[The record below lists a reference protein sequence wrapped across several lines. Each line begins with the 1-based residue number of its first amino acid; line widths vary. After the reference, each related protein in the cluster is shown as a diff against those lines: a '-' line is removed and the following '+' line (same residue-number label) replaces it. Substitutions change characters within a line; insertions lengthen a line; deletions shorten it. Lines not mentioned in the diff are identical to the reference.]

1 MKKIIFLL
9 IAGLCIF
16 SASSAWAKLPQN
28 YQEFK
33 TRYQTEGRTIEGAFK
48 LHLEAIFCYI
58 NKKTRK
64 EASKMLR
71 YSMHLQEP
79 LESSRN
85 QSTFVKRM
93 IDPEY
98 NYVFR
103 SYCAGTSPQN
113 NYQMSPDNFY
123 INFAGYRQE
132 QDFVRLFVQ
141 SSGADSKTHIWM
153 KNYDGLWYTTNNSS
167 LYVMIREPQEEI
179 DKRRNRHDA
188 DYDGKPV
195 SSTTNSTTNT
205 YVQQP
210 IDINALLPQSPV
222 GSSNSSQK
230 QHSSQYN
237 SNSSQY
243 NSNSSNSLEQTITRA
258 IREVLPRTNRG
269 Y

>member
-1 MKKIIFLL
+1 MKRFIFLL
-9 IAGLCIF
+9 TAGLCIF
-16 SASSAWAKLPQN
+16 AGSNAWAKLPQN

-33 TRYQTEGRTIEGAFK
+33 ARYQTEGQNIEGAFK

-58 NKKTRK
+58 NKNTRK

-113 NYQMSPDNFY
+113 NYQMSPDNFSV
-123 INFAGYRQE
+123 NFAGCKQE
-132 QDFVRLFVQ
+132 PDFVRLFVQ

-167 LYVMIREPQEEI
+167 LYVMIREPQEET

-195 SSTTNSTTNT
+195 SSNTNNT
-205 YVQQP
+205 RNAYSQQP
-210 IDINALLPQSPV
+210 VDINSLLPPSPV
-222 GSSNSSQK
+222 APVSSSRTQTYSNYSRS
-230 QHSSQYN
+230 YN
-237 SNSSQY
+237 NGI
-243 NSNSSNSLEQTITRA
+243 EQTITRA
-258 IREVLPRTNRG
+258 VREILPSTNTYRTNSYRQ